1 MTPSDRSGRRRT
13 LALVAAGLVVAAGAT
28 GLATRAVAEP
38 VLPPLSAEE
47 LLTRMATAEVDG
59 LTATFEQRS
68 DLGLPALPSG
78 MGSTGNDWQDALSL
92 LSGDHTVRVWLD
104 GPERAKV
111 ALVDGAA
118 ETALIR
124 NGDDVWAWS
133 SAEQKA
139 HHTELADRTAPTP
152 SPSALSP
159 TEAIQKLL
167 EAVEPTTELATSRAG
182 YVAGRPVYQLLLTP
196 KDDASLVRQVR
207 VSVDAAEFVPL
218 GLRVVADDGSDAIT
232 VAATSVDFG
241 RPDAAVFIF
250 SPPPGAEV
258 VEESGPT
265 RGERPSGPGK
275 SDEHTVVGTGWTAVA
290 VTEMDT
296 DRPDDEAAA
305 ALLESL
311 PEVSGAW
318 GRGRLLSTVLV
329 TAVITDDGRVAVGAV
344 EPERLYAALA
354 AR

>member
-1 MTPSDRSGRRRT
+1 MSISDASGRRRAV
-13 LALVAAGLVVAAGAT
+13 ALVAVGLAVAAGVT

-47 LLTRMATAEVDG
+47 LLTRMATAEIDG

-78 MGSTGNDWQDALSL
+78 SGASGDELATAVALL
-92 LSGDHTVRVWLD
+92 TGDHTVRVWLD
-104 GPERAKV
+104 GPERARA
-111 ALVDGAA
+111 ALVDGST
-118 ETALIR
+118 ETAVIR
-124 NGDDVWAWS
+124 NGADVWTWS
-133 SAEQKA
+133 SAEQTA
-139 HHTELADRTAPTP
+139 RHTELADRAAPTP
-152 SPSALSP
+152 SPSAVSP

-167 EAVEPTTELATSRAG
+167 EAVGPTTELATSGAG

-207 VSVDAAEFVPL
+207 VSVDAVEFVPL
-218 GLRVVADDGSDAIT
+218 GLRVVADDGTDAIT

-241 RPDAAVFIF
+241 RPDAAVFTF
-250 SPPPGAEV
+250 TPPPGAEV
-258 VEESGPT
+258 VEEPAPT
-265 RGERPSGPGK
+265 RGERPSDPGR
-275 SDEHTVVGTGWTAVA
+275 SAAPTVVGTGWTAVA
-290 VTEMDT
+290 VTGMDA
-296 DRPDDEAAA
+296 DRPDDEVTA

-311 PEVSGAW
+311 PEVSGPW

-329 TAVITDDGRVAVGAV
+329 TAVITDDGRVAVGSV